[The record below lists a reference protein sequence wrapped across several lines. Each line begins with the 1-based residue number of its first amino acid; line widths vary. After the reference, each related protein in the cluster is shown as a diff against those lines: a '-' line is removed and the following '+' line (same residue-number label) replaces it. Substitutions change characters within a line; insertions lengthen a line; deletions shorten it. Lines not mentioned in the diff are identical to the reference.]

1 VSDTSFDNGRVA
13 DASPTRRR
21 ALLVEDEAAIR
32 EVVRLH
38 LDLSGFD
45 VTEVAD
51 GRRALEVG
59 RSTRFDLIVLDVMLP
74 GLDGI
79 TLCRAF
85 RETGANTDTPLLML
99 TAKDSESDKVVGLE
113 SGADDYLTKP
123 FGTRELVARAMALM
137 RRQHRTVG
145 DSETTQVMARNG
157 LTMDLD
163 KREVSVR
170 GSAIELTKQEFDLL
184 RLLMTHPGIVF
195 NREALLARV
204 WGGDTYVTDRT
215 VDTVVSRLR
224 RKIEIDPQD
233 PELILT
239 AWGVGYKFVDSA

>member
-1 VSDTSFDNGRVA
+1 VP
-13 DASPTRRR
+13 DAAAKRR

-85 RETGANTDTPLLML
+85 REAGANTDT
-99 TAKDSESDKVVGLE
+99 
-113 SGADDYLTKP
+113 ADDTSI
-123 FGTRELVARAMALM
+123 R
-137 RRQHRTVG
+137 
-145 DSETTQVMARNG
+145 
-157 LTMDLD
+157 
-163 KREVSVR
+163 
-170 GSAIELTKQEFDLL
+170 SAI
-184 RLLMTHPGIVF
+184 
-195 NREALLARV
+195 
-204 WGGDTYVTDRT
+204 
-215 VDTVVSRLR
+215 R
-224 RKIEIDPQD
+224 RRSIS
-233 PELILT
+233 
-239 AWGVGYKFVDSA
+239 G

>member
-1 VSDTSFDNGRVA
+1 VA
-13 DASPTRRR
+13 DASQIRRR

-38 LDLSGFD
+38 LDLAGFD

-123 FGTRELVARAMALM
+123 FGTRELAARAMALM
-137 RRQHRTVG
+137 RRQHRIAG
-145 DSETTQVMARNG
+145 ESSEATRFIARNG
-157 LTMDLD
+157 LTIDLD

-184 RLLMTHPGIVF
+184 RLLMTHAGIVF

-239 AWGVGYKFVDSA
+239 AWGVGYKFVDSV